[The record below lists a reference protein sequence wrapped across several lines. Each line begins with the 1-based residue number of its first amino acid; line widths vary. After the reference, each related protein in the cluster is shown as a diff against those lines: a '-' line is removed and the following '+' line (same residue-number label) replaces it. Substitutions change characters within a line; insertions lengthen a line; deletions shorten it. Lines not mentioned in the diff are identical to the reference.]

1 MNTLGDE
8 SKKVRQQIFQ
18 LVEMYQE
25 KAFPSKRFVPG
36 ETPIPVSGKV
46 FDSDE
51 MTTLVDS
58 ALDFWLTTGRY
69 ALQFERQLSRYFGL
83 KHSFLCNSGSSANLL
98 ALSAL
103 TSYKLG
109 VDGLKPG
116 DEVLT
121 VGAGFPTT
129 VNPII
134 QNGMVPVLLDVELG
148 TYNVDVTN
156 IADAIG
162 PRTRAIMMAHTLG
175 NPFDLTAVTEIA
187 QKHNLWLIEDNCD
200 ALGSKYNGQLT
211 GSFGDIATLSFYP
224 AHHITTGE
232 GGCVL
237 TRHSRLKPLIE
248 SFREWG
254 RDCWCEPGFDNTCGK
269 RFGWQLGE
277 LPFGYD
283 HKYTFSHIGY
293 NLKMTDMQAAIGV
306 AQLKKLPDFV
316 KTRKDNWQQLHDG
329 LSDLEEFFILPTK
342 TSGSEPSWFGFPIT
356 LKSGIP
362 FTRNDFVN
370 YLESKKIATRLIF
383 GGNLTKQPAYKDVPF
398 RVVGDLDNT
407 DTVMTNSL
415 WLGVY
420 PGLSREMISFV
431 VDSIHAFVS
440 VASPGA

>member
-1 MNTLGDE
+1 MTREEEE
-8 SKKVRQQIFQ
+8 STILRKEILKKVREFHGA
-18 LVEMYQE
+18 
-25 KAFPSKRFVPG
+25 AFNEVPFSPS
-36 ETPIPVSGKV
+36 ETAVPVSGKT
-46 FDSDE
+46 FDADE
-51 MTTLVDS
+51 LERLVDAS
-58 ALDFWLTTGRY
+58 LDFWLTTGRY
-69 ALQFERQLSRYFGL
+69 AARLERELAAYVGVRFA
-83 KHSFLCNSGSSANLL
+83 FLCNSGSSANLL
-98 ALSAL
+98 AISTL
-103 TSYKLG
+103 TSQRLEDRAMN
-109 VDGLKPG
+109 VG
-116 DEVLT
+116 DEIIT
-121 VGAGFPTT
+121 VAAGFPTT
-129 VNPII
+129 VNPIF
-134 QNGMVPVLLDVELG
+134 QNGLVPVFIDVDLS
-148 TYNVDVTN
+148 TLN
-156 IADAIG
+156 ADINQLEEALG
-162 PRTRAIMMAHTLG
+162 PRTKGVFMAHTLG
-175 NPFDLTAVTEIA
+175 NPFDLDQVLEFT
-187 QKHNLWLIEDNCD
+187 KRNNLWLIEDNCD

-306 AQLKKLPDFV
+306 AQLKKLPGFV
-316 KTRKDNWQQLHDG
+316 KARMNNWQQFHDG
-329 LSDLEEFFILPTK
+329 LSDIEEFFILPTK
-342 TSGSEPSWFGFPIT
+342 TRGSEPSWFGFPIT
-356 LKSGIP
+356 LRSGIP

-383 GGNLTKQPAYKDVPF
+383 GGNLTKQPAYKEVPF
-398 RVVGDLDNT
+398 RVVGDLLNT

-420 PGLSREMISFV
+420 PGLSSEMISFV
-431 VDSIHAFVS
+431 LDSVHEFVRVETS
-440 VASPGA
+440 NA

>member
-1 MNTLGDE
+1 M
-8 SKKVRQQIFQ
+8 
-18 LVEMYQE
+18 
-25 KAFPSKRFVPG
+25 
-36 ETPIPVSGKV
+36 

-69 ALQFERQLSRYFGL
+69 ALQFERQLSKYFGL

-103 TSYKLG
+103 TSHKLG

-134 QNGMVPVLLDVELG
+134 QNGMVPVLLDVELS

-156 IADAIG
+156 IEDAIG

-175 NPFDLTAVTEIA
+175 NPFDLNTVTEIA

-232 GGCVL
+232 GGCVV

-283 HKYTFSHIGY
+283 HK
-293 NLKMTDMQAAIGV
+293 
-306 AQLKKLPDFV
+306 
-316 KTRKDNWQQLHDG
+316 
-329 LSDLEEFFILPTK
+329 
-342 TSGSEPSWFGFPIT
+342 
-356 LKSGIP
+356 
-362 FTRNDFVN
+362 
-370 YLESKKIATRLIF
+370 
-383 GGNLTKQPAYKDVPF
+383 
-398 RVVGDLDNT
+398 
-407 DTVMTNSL
+407 
-415 WLGVY
+415 
-420 PGLSREMISFV
+420 
-431 VDSIHAFVS
+431 
-440 VASPGA
+440 

>member
-1 MNTLGDE
+1 VSELGDE
-8 SKKVRQQIFQ
+8 SKKLRQQILG
-18 LVEMYQE
+18 LVERYQE
-25 KAFPSKRFVPG
+25 NAFPSKKFVPG

-58 ALDFWLTTGRY
+58 ALDFWLTTGRF

-103 TSYKLG
+103 TSHKLG

-134 QNGMVPVLLDVELG
+134 QNGMIPVLLDVELG

-156 IADAIG
+156 IEDAIG

-175 NPFDLTAVTEIA
+175 NPFDLNTVTEIA

-232 GGCVL
+232 GGCVV

-306 AQLKKLPDFV
+306 AQLKKLPEFV
-316 KTRKDNWQQLHDG
+316 KIRTDNWQQFHDG
-329 LSDLEEFFILPTK
+329 LRDIEDFFILPTK
-342 TSGSEPSWFGFPIT
+342 TIGSEPSWFGFPIT
-356 LKSGIP
+356 LRSGIP
-362 FTRNDFVN
+362 FNRNDFVN

-383 GGNLTKQPAYKDVPF
+383 GGNLTKQPAYKEVPF
-398 RVVGDLDNT
+398 RVVGDLLNT

-420 PGLSREMISFV
+420 PGLSSEMISFV
-431 VDSIHAFVS
+431 LDSVHEFVRVETS
-440 VASPGA
+440 NA

>member
-1 MNTLGDE
+1 MSELGDE
-8 SKKVRQQIFQ
+8 SKKLRQQILG
-18 LVEMYQE
+18 LVERYQE
-25 KAFPSKRFVPG
+25 NAFPSKKFVPG

-58 ALDFWLTTGRY
+58 ALDFWLTTGRF

-103 TSYKLG
+103 TSHKLG

-134 QNGMVPVLLDVELG
+134 QNGMIPVLLDVELG

-156 IADAIG
+156 IEDAIG

-175 NPFDLTAVTEIA
+175 NPFDLNTVTEIA

-232 GGCVL
+232 GGCVV

-306 AQLKKLPDFV
+306 AQLKKLPEFV
-316 KTRKDNWQQLHDG
+316 KIRTDNWQQFHDG
-329 LSDLEEFFILPTK
+329 LRDIEDFFILPTK
-342 TSGSEPSWFGFPIT
+342 TIGSEPSWFGFPIT
-356 LKSGIP
+356 LRSGIP
-362 FTRNDFVN
+362 FNRNDFVN

-383 GGNLTKQPAYKDVPF
+383 GGNLTKQPAYKEVPF
-398 RVVGDLDNT
+398 RVVGDLLNT

-420 PGLSREMISFV
+420 PGLSSEMISFV
-431 VDSIHAFVS
+431 LDSVHEFVRVETS
-440 VASPGA
+440 NA

>member
-1 MNTLGDE
+1 MNELGDE
-8 SKKVRQQIFQ
+8 PKKLRQQILG
-18 LVEMYQE
+18 LVERYQE
-25 KAFPSKRFVPG
+25 NAFPSKKFVPG

-58 ALDFWLTTGRY
+58 ALDFWLTTGRF

-103 TSYKLG
+103 TSHKLG

-134 QNGMVPVLLDVELG
+134 QNGMIPVLLDVELG
-148 TYNVDVTN
+148 TYNIDVTN
-156 IADAIG
+156 IEDAIG

-175 NPFDLTAVTEIA
+175 NPFDLNTVTEIA

-232 GGCVL
+232 GGCVV

-306 AQLKKLPDFV
+306 AQLKKLPEFV
-316 KTRKDNWQQLHDG
+316 KIRMDNWQQFHDG
-329 LSDLEEFFILPTK
+329 LRDIEEFFILPTK
-342 TSGSEPSWFGFPIT
+342 TIGSEPSWFGFPIT
-356 LKSGIP
+356 L
-362 FTRNDFVN
+362 RN
-370 YLESKKIATRLIF
+370 
-383 GGNLTKQPAYKDVPF
+383 
-398 RVVGDLDNT
+398 
-407 DTVMTNSL
+407 
-415 WLGVY
+415 
-420 PGLSREMISFV
+420 SFQ
-431 VDSIHAFVS
+431 
-440 VASPGA
+440 